1 MMVTSRACLPC
12 RTAKTKCD
20 LKRPTCG
27 LCSRREIV
35 CGGYASDSDYM
46 FRDQNATAKV
56 NSERARR
63 GIKHTVNPFCLYD
76 TNSVD
81 DLCVL
86 NVDALQTSWLTIP
99 SPVLFRLEDRILDTF
114 YAEWVS
120 RPCVNLK
127 NPGYLDL
134 LPGMKAKSAP
144 ASALNLA
151 VEAFALAN
159 AGKFVI
165 CNGNLKQMAFSRYG
179 AALASIRN
187 AILHHTLVA
196 DDATLMAIMT
206 IDMFEVVFMVRE
218 EPLKLHN
225 NAIEYLLAVRGAEQI
240 ESDVGLALFRMA
252 NHRLQVR
259 QLGLGL
265 EPLPVQL
272 ACVNMLD
279 LSTPRYSLS
288 KMQLKAQQTLAISQ
302 DLDSFQL
309 VDLSHL
315 IYQIQMNLDEY
326 EHWKACLPASWTP
339 KRIRLAD
346 HSKVLQT
353 LMARSLPFTDY
364 ILIYEDSF
372 IAHQMSF
379 FYHGQLA
386 LRSALI
392 DALFAMRNMSLDQLD
407 LEREIEIHQMATSNL
422 ADILVESSTPLLASI
437 QIDDC
442 GSLYLTQERITL
454 CYTRGICWAVQ
465 QEKRVSAQHKDF
477 TYRLENWIRQ
487 QIALACQ

>member
-1 MMVTSRACLPC
+1 MVTSRACLPC

-27 LCSRREIV
+27 VCSRREIV

-46 FRDQNATAKV
+46 FRDQNATAKL

-63 GIKHTVNPFCLYD
+63 GIKRVANPLCLYGA
-76 TNSVD
+76 TKD
-81 DLCVL
+81 DNLRSL
-86 NVDALQTSWLTIP
+86 DVDAVQSAWLSIP
-99 SPVLFRLEDRILDTF
+99 NPVQFRLEDRIMDIF

-120 RPCVNLK
+120 RPCTKLK

-134 LPGMKAKSAP
+134 LPEMKAKAAP
-144 ASALNLA
+144 VSALNLA

-159 AGKFVI
+159 AGNSMT
-165 CNGNLKQMAFSRYG
+165 CYGNLKQMALSRYG
-179 AALASIRN
+179 AALATVRK
-187 AILHHTLVA
+187 AIMHHTLVA
-196 DDATLMAIMT
+196 DDTTLMAIMT

-225 NAIEYLLAVRGAEQI
+225 NAIEYLLAVRGAKQI
-240 ESDVGLALFRMA
+240 QSDVGLALYRMA

-265 EPLPVQL
+265 GPLPVQM
-272 ACVNMLD
+272 ACIEMLD

-288 KMQLKAQQTLAISQ
+288 KMQLGAQQTLAISQ
-302 DLDSFQL
+302 DLGSFHL
-309 VDLSHL
+309 VELSHL
-315 IYQIQMNLDEY
+315 ISQIQMNLDEY
-326 EHWKACLPASWTP
+326 EQGKTCLPKSWVP

-346 HSKVLQT
+346 NSEVLQA
-353 LMARSLPFTDY
+353 LIARSFPFTDY
-364 ILIYEDSF
+364 ILAYEDAF

-392 DALFAMRNMSLDQLD
+392 QALFAMKNMALDQLD
-407 LEREIEIHQMATSNL
+407 FEQEIEIHRAEISSL

-437 QIDDC
+437 QLDDC
-442 GSLYLTQERITL
+442 GSLCLTQERITL
-454 CYTRGICWAVQ
+454 CYTRGICWALQ